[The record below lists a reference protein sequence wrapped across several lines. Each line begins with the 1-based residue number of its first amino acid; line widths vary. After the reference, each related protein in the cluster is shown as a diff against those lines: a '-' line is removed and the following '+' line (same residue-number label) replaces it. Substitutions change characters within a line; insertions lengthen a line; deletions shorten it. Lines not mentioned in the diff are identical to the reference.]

1 MKFIASARRRQSR
14 NGTCPYCGT
23 TLEPETG
30 NCPECSRS
38 VLERGE
44 ALEEKVTRALATLDS
59 DENDKDA
66 LFTLGAYLLLEG
78 KAQEALETLNRLT
91 LLDLDYPGLWRVKAL
106 VFEKLGKKG
115 AAAWALER
123 A

>member
-1 MKFIASARRRQSR
+1 MRPLGA
-14 NGTCPYCGT
+14 GPG
-23 TLEPETG
+23 
-30 NCPECSRS
+30 RS
-38 VLERGE
+38 Q
-44 ALEEKVTRALATLDS
+44 TRALTALDL

-66 LFTLGAYLLLEG
+66 LFTLGAYLLLDG

-91 LLDLDYPGLWRVKAL
+91 LLDPDYPGLWRVKAL
-106 VFEKLGKKG
+106 VFEKLGNKG